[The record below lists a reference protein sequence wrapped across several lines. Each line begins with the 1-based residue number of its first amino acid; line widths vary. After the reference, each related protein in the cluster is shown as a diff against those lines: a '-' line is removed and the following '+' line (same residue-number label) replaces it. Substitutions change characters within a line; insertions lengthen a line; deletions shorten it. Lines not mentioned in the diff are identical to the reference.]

1 MSLLHRI
8 HRSHPRRLALALAAA
23 GLLLAS
29 FAVADR
35 RGVDGTAVS
44 IADPTFDPLLDGAAA
59 SVCGP
64 IGGAALKVPAAWLHA
79 VATVTKTET
88 APFQPQPMKAAGG
101 DVPLYTG
108 LGSLAFPITTR
119 NAQAQAYFNQGMRLS
134 FAFNHAEAQRAF
146 HVAQKADPNCAA
158 CFWGEALILGPNI
171 NVPMMP
177 EANAPA
183 VAALEKA
190 VALKDRAG
198 PKERALIE
206 ALQQRYSADPKAE
219 RPALDAAYADAMQKV
234 VARYPADDTIRTLYA
249 EAAMDTQPW
258 DYWEP
263 GGAKPKGRGAEIVS
277 NLETVLKRNPKHA
290 GAIHLYI
297 HAVEASNTPERGL
310 APAERLGALMPA
322 AGHVVHMPAHI
333 YYRVGQYRRSLDTN
347 KLAVKVDERYFE
359 RSPSDPMYRSA
370 YYPHNIHFVMVSA
383 QMGGDGATAID
394 AAKKLDAA
402 VPAELAKQFQI
413 MEPVKAAPFTT
424 HLQFA
429 EPDAV
434 LALAKPDDALELVRT
449 MYHYARAVAL
459 ARKRDAAAARAET
472 DAIAALEAKADFK
485 PYDAWGVPAKAIVQ
499 TARLVATGR
508 IADAAGD
515 LDGAA
520 KAYEDAIAIEDSLSY
535 TEPPYWYYPVRQ
547 SLGSVRLRQNRLDDA
562 ERAFRDSLARV
573 PNNGW
578 AIAGL
583 AEVYKKK
590 GDRNGE
596 AAAKRSYARAWFGPA
611 GGPEPARL

>member
-1 MSLLHRI
+1 MSLHRV
-8 HRSHPRRLALALAAA
+8 HRSHLRRLALALAIAGVLVA
-23 GLLLAS
+23 GLS
-29 FAVADR
+29 FVDR
-35 RGVDGTAVS
+35 RGVGSPA
-44 IADPTFDPLLDGAAA
+44 IAKADPTFDPLLDGGAA

-64 IGGAALKVPAAWLHA
+64 LGGTSMKVPAAWLVAA
-79 VATVTKTET
+79 VAKTET
-88 APFQPQPMKAAGG
+88 TPFQPQPMKAAGG

-108 LGSLAFPITTR
+108 LGTLSFPVTTR
-119 NAQAQAYFNQGMRLS
+119 NARAQAYMNQGMRLS

-146 HVAQKADPNCAA
+146 QAAQKLDPDCAA

-183 VAALEKA
+183 LAALEKA
-190 VALKDRAG
+190 VALKDRAS

-206 ALQQRYSADPKAE
+206 ALQQRYAADAKAD
-219 RPALDAAYADAMQKV
+219 RKPLDEAYADAMQKV

-263 GGAKPKGRGAEIVS
+263 GGVKSKGRGAEIVS

-297 HAVEASNTPERGL
+297 HAVEASTTPERGL

-347 KLAVKVDERYFE
+347 KLAVSVDERYFQ
-359 RSPSDPMYRSA
+359 RSPSDPLYKSA

-424 HLQFA
+424 QLQFA

-434 LALAKPDDALELVRT
+434 LALPKPDEQLVLVRT

-459 ARKRDAAAARAET
+459 ARKKDPAAAKAET
-472 DAIAALEAKADFK
+472 DAIAALEQKADFK
-485 PYDAWGVPAKAIVQ
+485 PYDAWGVPAQAIVQ
-499 TARLVATGR
+499 TARLVASGR

-520 KAYEDAIAIEDSLSY
+520 KAYEDAIAIEDNLSY

-547 SLGSVRLRQNRLDDA
+547 SLGSVRLRQGRLDDA

-573 PNNGW
+573 RNNGW

-583 AEVYKKK
+583 AEVYKQK

-611 GGPEPARL
+611 GGPDLAKL

>member
-1 MSLLHRI
+1 MSLHPV
-8 HRSHPRRLALALAAA
+8 HRSHLRRLALALAAA
-23 GLLLAS
+23 GVLVAGLS
-29 FAVADR
+29 FVDR
-35 RGVDGTAVS
+35 RGVGSPAVAR
-44 IADPTFDPLLDGAAA
+44 ADPTFDPLLDGGAG

-64 IGGAALKVPAAWLHA
+64 LGGSSLKVPAAWLVAA
-79 VATVTKTET
+79 VAKTET

-101 DVPLYTG
+101 DVPIYSG
-108 LGSLAFPITTR
+108 LGTLAFPVTTR
-119 NAQAQAYFNQGMRLS
+119 NARAQAYMNQGMRLS

-146 HVAQKADPNCAA
+146 QAAQKLDPNCAA

-183 VAALEKA
+183 LAALEKA

-198 PKERALIE
+198 AKERALIE
-206 ALQQRYSADPKAE
+206 ALQQRYSADPKAD
-219 RPALDAAYADAMQKV
+219 RKALDAAYADAMQQV
-234 VARYPADDTIRTLYA
+234 VARFPADDTSRTLYA

-263 GGAKPKGRGAEIVS
+263 GGAKTKGRGAEIVS

-297 HAVEASNTPERGL
+297 HAVEASNAPERGL

-359 RSPSDPMYRSA
+359 KSPSDPLYKSA

-394 AAKKLDAA
+394 AAKRLDAA

-424 HLQFA
+424 QLQFA

-434 LALAKPDDALELVRT
+434 LALPKPDEQLVLVRT

-459 ARKRDAAAARAET
+459 ARKNDAAAARAET
-472 DAIAALEAKADFK
+472 DAIAALEQKADFK
-485 PYDAWGVPAKAIVQ
+485 PYDAWGVPAQAILQ

-547 SLGSVRLRQNRLDDA
+547 SLGSVRLRQGRLDDA
-562 ERAFRDSLARV
+562 ERAFRDSLVRV
-573 PNNGW
+573 RNNGW

-583 AEVYKKK
+583 AEVYKQK

-611 GGPEPARL
+611 AGPDLARL